1 MGAKK
6 PLVVKK
12 SSLENN
18 KKVIKK
24 KKEKISANRSEIIHY
39 IIIGVLFVFC
49 VLLIYNTRTLNN
61 KIDKL
66 NDKLDDN
73 RITISQLRRENS
85 DLNKFYS
92 ENSKKLSF
100 FDKRIVFRIEGF
112 GNYYYSYDCMM
123 KKVGGNSFTFW
134 AYNTEQAR
142 DYGIREGS
150 C

>member
-6 PLVVKK
+6 PIMVRK

-18 KKVIKK
+18 KKVVKK
-24 KKEKISANRSEIIHY
+24 KKEKTSVNSSEIINY
-39 IIIGVLFVFC
+39 IIIGVLFVFFIF
-49 VLLIYNTRTLNN
+49 LISNTKTLNN

-66 NDKLDDN
+66 NDKLEDN
-73 RITISQLRRENS
+73 RITINQLKRENS

-92 ENSKKLSF
+92 ENSKKLAF
-100 FDKRIVFRIEGF
+100 IDKHVVFRIEGF
-112 GNYYYSYDCMM
+112 GNYYYSYECML
-123 KKVGGNSFTFW
+123 KKAGGNHITFW